1 MASDIGV
8 WPWKIDSATFAG
20 EFTGGILTRQLVAM
34 GTVLWVSDAAG
45 AGDICLLQHVNDIWV
60 NRDLWR
66 SQGATGADF
75 SDDYKFPDSV
85 AAHGIRVTTLSSGL
99 LYIYFR

>member
-20 EFTGGILTRQLVAM
+20 EFPGGILTRQLVAM
-34 GTVLWVSDAAG
+34 GTVNWVSDAAG
-45 AGDICLLQHVNDIWV
+45 AGDFCLLQHVDDIWA

-66 SQGATGADF
+66 SQAAAGAD
-75 SDDYKFPDSV
+75 SGDDYKFPEL
-85 AAHGIRVTTLSSGL
+85 AAHGIRVTTLTSGL